1 MADDPVSFEEA
12 TEDLAAQDDSDPEPE
27 DEYDSDIETQTAEEL
42 FDDPK
47 SIVQTVPDF
56 LQPESRERR
65 VDRPD
70 IGGRRGQFDL
80 DFGDLSQLDNGG
92 LLEVIARVN
101 IAQLASLFDIADSV
115 EPFQSI
121 TVSGTNIIDQPD
133 VAEPVVPESDE
144 ELIPT
149 RTLFIKADENN
160 SKRVY
165 FGDDQVDPDSG
176 FALERG
182 ESITLDTD
190 LRAEEL
196 YMASEDSG
204 QQIQLLGMV

>member
-27 DEYDSDIETQTAEEL
+27 DEFDPDIETQTVEEL

-47 SIVQTVPDF
+47 SIVETVPDF
-56 LQPESRERR
+56 LQPESQERG

-70 IGGRRGQFDL
+70 IGGRRGAFDL

-101 IAQLASLFDIADSV
+101 IAQLATLFDIADSV